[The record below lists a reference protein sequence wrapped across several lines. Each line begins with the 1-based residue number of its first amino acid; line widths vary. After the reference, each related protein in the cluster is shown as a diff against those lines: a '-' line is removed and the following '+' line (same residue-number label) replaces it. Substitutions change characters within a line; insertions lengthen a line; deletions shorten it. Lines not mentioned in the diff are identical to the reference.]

1 MEDTA
6 KKETSHKGLPFDN
19 LFLNSGYVSGFNDW
33 WMYMITICITI
44 LCYAIAP
51 VLTAIPIVIKAQQQG
66 VDLEKLTRD
75 PNKLFDYE
83 FMQVDKNLVL
93 IALLGIFV
101 ITATG
106 FLLCITKL
114 HKKTITSILS
124 GYEKFRFRRFWF
136 AFTVWGLLLVITV
149 LVSYLLNPEE
159 FKIDFN
165 VQGFLIS
172 TILMFVFMPVQTG
185 FEEVF
190 FRGYLVQG
198 LSQIFKNGFVPVLIT
213 SLIFGAAHMSNPE
226 VKEYGW
232 AVMLAYYVFF
242 ALFMGCL
249 SLLDE
254 GIELAFGIHFANN
267 FISSI
272 LISVPGSVL
281 RTYSVFEAKSDDP
294 RSEIVLWFC
303 MAFVTFL
310 VFWRRY
316 RWKNFKLII
325 K

>member
-6 KKETSHKGLPFDN
+6 RKEQSQKELPFNN

-33 WMYMITICITI
+33 WMYMATLFITFV
-44 LCYAIAP
+44 CYAIAP
-51 VLTAIPIVIKAQQQG
+51 LLTAAPIVVKAKQNG
-66 VDLEKLTRD
+66 VDLEALTRD
-75 PNKLFDYE
+75 PNKLFNYE
-83 FMQVDKNLVL
+83 YMQVDKNLVL
-93 IALLGIFV
+93 AALLGIFV
-101 ITATG
+101 VTAVG
-106 FLLCITKL
+106 FLLCILKL

-136 AFTVWGLLLVITV
+136 AFAVWGALLVITV
-149 LVSYLLNPEE
+149 LVSYAIQPEE

-165 VQGFLIS
+165 LPGFLIS
-172 TILMFVFMPVQTG
+172 TVLMLVFMPIQTG
-185 FEEVF
+185 VEEAV

-198 LSQIFKNGFVPVLIT
+198 LSQVFKNGFVPVLIT
-213 SLIFGAAHMSNPE
+213 SLFFGAVHMSNPE
-226 VKEYGW
+226 VREYGW
-232 AVMLAYYVFF
+232 AIMLVYYVVF

-249 SLLDE
+249 TLLDE
-254 GIELAFGIHFANN
+254 GLELAFGIHFANN

-281 RTYSVFEAKSDDP
+281 RTYSVFETKSGDP

-303 MAFVTFL
+303 MAL
-310 VFWRRY
+310 VSFMIFWWRY